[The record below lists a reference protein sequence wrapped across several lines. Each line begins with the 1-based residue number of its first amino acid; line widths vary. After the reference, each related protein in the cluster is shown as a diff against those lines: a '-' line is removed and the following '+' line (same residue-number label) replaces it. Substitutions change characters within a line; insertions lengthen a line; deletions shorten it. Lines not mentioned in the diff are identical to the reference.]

1 MCLLSFTS
9 LESWRRIAFRPFF
22 SLAAVTLLFTMASIF
37 MALPG
42 LNQGARAEQVGDT
55 SPIPAFIPQSIAG
68 MTLINLIDGD
78 EAATIIDRMH
88 RGNVATQ
95 ANFIA
100 MYQGLD
106 ASATYYVSLYDN
118 PQQALL
124 DKEEMA
130 EIMAREDHGFSHL
143 MRRTKNDMVFYMALG
158 QGQAHYFFA
167 RDNELIW
174 LAVNIDMAEKALGDV
189 LVQ

>member
-1 MCLLSFTS
+1 MRLLSF
-9 LESWRRIAFRPFF
+9 RPFL
-22 SLAAVTLLFTMASIF
+22 SLATVTLLFTMALAF
-37 MALPG
+37 MTLPG
-42 LNQGARAEQVGDT
+42 LNQGARAEQVVDT
-55 SPIPAFIPQSIAG
+55 AETPVFIPPNIAG
-68 MTLINLIDGD
+68 MALINLIDGD

-106 ASATYYVSLYDN
+106 ASATYYVSLYDD

-124 DKEEMA
+124 DKVEMA

-167 RDNELIW
+167 RNNELIW
-174 LAVNIDMAEKALGDV
+174 LAVDIGMAEKALEDV
-189 LVQ
+189 LHQ